1 MFIELVPVI
10 DRADWLPET
19 GSTMIVADI
28 PAAVESEP
36 LPDNESP
43 PEKK

>member
-10 DRADWLPET
+10 DRAGWLPET
-19 GSTMIVADI
+19 GSTMIV
-28 PAAVESEP
+28 PVPESEP